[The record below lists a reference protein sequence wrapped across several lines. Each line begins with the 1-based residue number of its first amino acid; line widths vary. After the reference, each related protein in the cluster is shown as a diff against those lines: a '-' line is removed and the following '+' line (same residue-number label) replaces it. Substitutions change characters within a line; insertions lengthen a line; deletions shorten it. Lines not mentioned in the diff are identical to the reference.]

1 MDNLIL
7 TGWGWKEYAVSAAVT
22 LRALN
27 GQADVMGMSK
37 RRLPEFLELEGH
49 GWKHIYLIGLSLGGD
64 EERLVSA
71 LKSLKRTK
79 VTWVSALPMS
89 DEQERLI
96 APLLDVRKV
105 DGELPLEA
113 QGVLL
118 RVLEEGRFMRVG
130 GMSTACLRNTPATS
144 RKRPPRST

>member
-1 MDNLIL
+1 MKDKRMDNLIL

-37 RRLPEFLELEGH
+37 RRLPEFLELEGR

-64 EERLVSA
+64 EERLATA
-71 LKSLKRTK
+71 LRSLRGTK

-89 DEQERLI
+89 DE
-96 APLLDVRKV
+96 
-105 DGELPLEA
+105 
-113 QGVLL
+113 
-118 RVLEEGRFMRVG
+118 
-130 GMSTACLRNTPATS
+130 RNV
-144 RKRPPRST
+144 